1 MYKNKEINN
10 ILKEIDSGYENLK
23 NSDLIIEAVILLN
36 NGAINSNFFFKKF
49 WKFAYQKIL
58 DHLKAQ

>member
-1 MYKNKEINN
+1 LYKNKEINN

-49 WKFAYQKIL
+49 
-58 DHLKAQ
+58 